1 MKFLLVAVL
10 VTAVVGDLYL
20 LGPRGSNN
28 RLNEQGRERNNANR
42 FVQIKIFFQC
52 ATACNILVIKA
63 IFSRV
68 DRPLLQVVRLSE

>member
-42 FVQIKIFFQC
+42 FVQIKIQSSFSV
-52 ATACNILVIKA
+52 LLLA
-63 IFSRV
+63 IF
-68 DRPLLQVVRLSE
+68 